1 MHALKI
7 LVTEPENYSLVA
19 LETYRSLGQVDL
31 GPLDDAGLAEAVAG
45 YDVLVIRLA
54 HIISRALLENTD
66 KLKVVV
72 SPTTGLDHIDLE
84 AAAEKKITVLS
95 LKGETEFLRSIPAT
109 AELTWGLLLA
119 LVRHIPQAYPS
130 VLKGEWQRDR
140 FRGHDLSGKTL
151 GIVGLGRIGEKTA
164 RYGQAF
170 GMQVIAF
177 DPHRTEWLPGVE
189 KMNGLKELLR
199 RSEVLLIHVPLEKD
213 TAGMFGAKELT
224 LLPPGAV
231 LINTSR
237 GAVLDEAAL
246 LQALESG
253 HLSGAA
259 LDVIQNE
266 AGFGARSPL
275 VRYAKTYGNL
285 LLTPHLGGA
294 TVESMAMTEAFMADK
309 LKRFLASEK
318 E

>member
-7 LVTEPENYSLVA
+7 LVTEPENYSLAA

-31 GPLDDAGLAEAVAG
+31 GPMGDAELAARVAG
-45 YDVLVIRLA
+45 YDVLVLRLGHA
-54 HIISRALLENTD
+54 ISRALMEKAD
-66 KLKVVV
+66 KLKVIV

-84 AAAEKKITVLS
+84 AAAERKIVVLS
-95 LKGETEFLRSIPAT
+95 LKGETEFLRTIPAT

-119 LVRHIPQAYPS
+119 LVRHLPQAYPS

-170 GMQVIAF
+170 GMRVIAF
-177 DPHRTEWLPGVE
+177 DPQRAGWLPDVE
-189 KMNGLKELLR
+189 KMNSLKELLH

-213 TAGMFGAKELT
+213 TVGMFGAKELA

-231 LINTSR
+231 LVNTSR
-237 GAVLDEAAL
+237 GAVLDETAL

-253 HLSGAA
+253 HLAGAA
-259 LDVIQNE
+259 LDVVQNE
-266 AGFGARSPL
+266 AKFGVRSPL
-275 VRYAKTYGNL
+275 VRYAKTHGNL

-309 LKRFLASEK
+309 LKRFLATG
-318 E
+318 

>member
-1 MHALKI
+1 MGELKI

-19 LETYRSLGQVDL
+19 LETYRSLGEVDL
-31 GPLDDAGLAEAVAG
+31 GPLDNDALASKVAG
-45 YDVLVIRLA
+45 YDVLVIRLG
-54 HIISRALLENTD
+54 HVIGRALLEKTG

-72 SPTTGLDHIDLE
+72 TPTTGLDHIDLDT
-84 AAAEKKITVLS
+84 AAEKQVTVLS

-170 GMQVIAF
+170 GMRVIAF
-177 DPHRTEWLPGVE
+177 DPHRTDWLPGVE
-189 KMNGLKELLR
+189 KMNSLKELLR

-213 TAGMFGAKELT
+213 TTGMIGAKELA

-231 LINTSR
+231 LVNTSR
-237 GAVLDEAAL
+237 GAILDETAL
-246 LQALESG
+246 LQALKNG
-253 HLSGAA
+253 HLAGAA

-275 VRYAKTYGNL
+275 VAYAKAHGNL

-309 LKRFLASEK
+309 LKRFLASGNK
-318 E
+318 

>member
-1 MHALKI
+1 MRDLKI
-7 LVTEPENYSLVA
+7 LVTEPENYSLAA

-31 GPLDDAGLAEAVAG
+31 GPLDDAALASKIAG
-45 YDVLVIRLA
+45 YDVLVIRLE
-54 HIISRALLENTD
+54 HVIGRALLEKAD
-66 KLKVVV
+66 KLKVIV

-170 GMQVIAF
+170 GMRVIAF
-177 DPHRTEWLPGVE
+177 DPQRKEWLPGVE
-189 KMNGLKELLR
+189 KMNSLKDLLR
-199 RSEVLLIHVPLEKD
+199 RSEILLIHVPLEKD
-213 TAGMFGAKELT
+213 TTGMFGAKELA

-231 LINTSR
+231 LVNTSR

-266 AGFGARSPL
+266 ASFGVRSPL
-275 VRYAKTYGNL
+275 VRYAKVHVNL

-309 LKRFLASEK
+309 LKRFLTTGNK
-318 E
+318 

>member
-19 LETYRSLGQVDL
+19 LETYRLLGQVDL
-31 GPLDDAGLAEAVAG
+31 GPLDDDGLAGKIAG
-45 YDVLVIRLA
+45 YDVLVIRLG
-54 HIISRALLENTD
+54 HIISRVLMEKADE
-66 KLKVVV
+66 LKVIV

-84 AAAEKKITVLS
+84 AAAEKNITVLS

-170 GMQVIAF
+170 GMRVIAF
-177 DPHRTEWLPGVE
+177 DPYRTEWPTGVE
-189 KMNGLKELLR
+189 KMNSLKELLR
-199 RSEVLLIHVPLEKD
+199 RSEVLLVHVPLEKD
-213 TAGMFGAKELT
+213 TVGMFGAKELS

-231 LINTSR
+231 LVNTSR

-246 LQALESG
+246 LQALGNG
-253 HLSGAA
+253 HLAGAA
-259 LDVIQNE
+259 LDVVQNE
-266 AGFGARSPL
+266 AKFGVRSPL
-275 VRYAKTYGNL
+275 VRYAKMHGNL

-309 LKRFLASEK
+309 LKRFLTAERK
-318 E
+318 

>member
-1 MHALKI
+1 MRDLKI
-7 LVTEPENYSLVA
+7 LVTEPENYSLAA
-19 LETYRSLGQVDL
+19 LETYRSLGEVSL
-31 GPLDDAGLAEAVAG
+31 GPLDDAALASKVAG
-45 YDVLVIRLA
+45 YDVLVIRLR
-54 HIISRALLENTD
+54 HVIGRALLDKAD
-66 KLKVVV
+66 KLKVIV
-72 SPTTGLDHIDLE
+72 SPTTGLDHIDLD
-84 AAAEKKITVLS
+84 AVAERQATVLS
-95 LKGETEFLRSIPAT
+95 LIGETEFLRSIPAT

-130 VLKGEWQRDR
+130 VLKGEWQRNR

-177 DPHRTEWLPGVE
+177 DPHRTEWLTGVE
-189 KMNGLKELLR
+189 KMNSLKDLLR

-213 TAGMFGAKELT
+213 TISMFGAKELA

-231 LINTSR
+231 LVNTSR
-237 GAVLDEAAL
+237 GAVLDETAL
-246 LQALESG
+246 LKALESG
-253 HLSGAA
+253 YLSGVA

-266 AGFGARSPL
+266 ASFGVRSPL
-275 VRYAKTYGNL
+275 VRYAKVHVNL

-309 LKRFLASEK
+309 LKRFLTTGNK
-318 E
+318 

>member
-19 LETYRSLGQVDL
+19 LETYRSLGQIDL
-31 GPLDDAGLAEAVAG
+31 GPLGDAGLAEAVPG

-54 HIISRALLENTD
+54 HIIDRALMEKTD
-66 KLKVVV
+66 KLKVIV

-95 LKGETEFLRSIPAT
+95 LKGETEFLRTIPAT

-119 LVRHIPQAYPS
+119 LVRHLPQAYPS

-170 GMQVIAF
+170 GMRVIAF
-177 DPHRTEWLPGVE
+177 DPQRTEWLPGVE
-189 KMNGLKELLR
+189 KMNSLKDLLR
-199 RSEVLLIHVPLEKD
+199 RSEVLLIHVPLERD
-213 TAGMFGAKELT
+213 TVGMFGAKELA

-231 LINTSR
+231 LVNTSR
-237 GAVLDEAAL
+237 GAVLDETAL

-259 LDVIQNE
+259 LDVVQNE
-266 AGFGARSPL
+266 AQFGVRSPL
-275 VRYAKTYGNL
+275 VRYAKAHGNL

-318 E
+318 K